1 VKVAFETLYRRVM
14 AGHVES
20 ASALPPGKHPE
31 FLEAILLAEDS
42 EKAKIDRLA
51 MNELLIAVA
60 RDETLHAFSIQL
72 RYLRGRTSRH
82 YFAALLGSD
91 SLASP
96 LDAAILSNLLMGIDH
111 SCIGLGAAARLDV
124 LHRGLQEIEKLL
136 AIAAD

>member
-1 VKVAFETLYRRVM
+1 
-14 AGHVES
+14 
-20 ASALPPGKHPE
+20 
-31 FLEAILLAEDS
+31 
-42 EKAKIDRLA
+42 